1 MSGLTAYRWDQGS
14 NIQVFI
20 NFMHLPAGIASYL
33 ESTLSVPDMP
43 PSNQRHQHM
52 KSTREEVP
60 DLAALSGRRALEV
73 GP

>member
-1 MSGLTAYRWDQGS
+1 MSGLVAYGWDQGS
-14 NIQVFI
+14 NIFI
-20 NFMHLPAGIASYL
+20 NFMHLPAGAETSYL

-52 KSTREEVP
+52 ESTCKEVP
-60 DLAALSGRRALEV
+60 DLAALSSRRALEV